1 MQQKEIGGEIYVD
14 HGPPNLNPEL
24 EEAEDIDEGFVAR
37 EFVSPVRY
45 FCAS

>member
-37 EFVSPVRY
+37 EFASTARHR
-45 FCAS
+45 CAS